1 MTLHWKSTVSQK
13 VLLFL
18 LLSMFKGSSSVLQPW
33 CVIFIVLAI
42 AHIRY
47 NNQIIN
53 FIVQAQRKGS
63 GETTRN
69 SFTTMFIR

>member
-1 MTLHWKSTVSQK
+1 
-13 VLLFL
+13 
-18 LLSMFKGSSSVLQPW
+18 MFKGSSSVLQPW